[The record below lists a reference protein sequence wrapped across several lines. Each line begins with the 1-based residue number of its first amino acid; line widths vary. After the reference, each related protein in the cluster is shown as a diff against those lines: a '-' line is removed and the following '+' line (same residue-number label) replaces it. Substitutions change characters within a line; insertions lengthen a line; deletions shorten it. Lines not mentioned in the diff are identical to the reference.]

1 LAATLAGR
9 RLSYFLISLASLVT
23 STVLFSQLTPDHPW
37 FNTAAFL
44 LGMFGVT
51 YFGWLPLFLPE
62 LFPTRVRA
70 AGSGIAFNSGR
81 IAAAAVT
88 VFVGLSMQNFA
99 GDYAKIGLCTGLI
112 YAAGMLIIWL
122 APAKPVVEEDLA

>member
-1 LAATLAGR
+1 M
-9 RLSYFLISLASLVT
+9 SYFLISLASLLT
-23 STVLFSQLTPDHPW
+23 STLLFTQLTPGHPW

-88 VFVGLSMQNFA
+88 VSIAVGMQSA
-99 GDYAKIGLCTGLI
+99 TVDYPQIGFRTGLI
-112 YAAGMLIIWL
+112 YAVGMLIIWL
-122 APAKPVVEEDLA
+122 APRRSVAES

>member
-1 LAATLAGR
+1 
-9 RLSYFLISLASLVT
+9 
-23 STVLFSQLTPDHPW
+23 
-37 FNTAAFL
+37 
-44 LGMFGVT
+44 MFGVT

-88 VFVGLSMQNFA
+88 VSIALWMQNTA
-99 GDYAKIGLCTGLI
+99 VDYPLIGLCTGLI
-112 YAAGMLIIWL
+112 YAVGMLIIWL
-122 APAKPVVEEDLA
+122 APARPAAES